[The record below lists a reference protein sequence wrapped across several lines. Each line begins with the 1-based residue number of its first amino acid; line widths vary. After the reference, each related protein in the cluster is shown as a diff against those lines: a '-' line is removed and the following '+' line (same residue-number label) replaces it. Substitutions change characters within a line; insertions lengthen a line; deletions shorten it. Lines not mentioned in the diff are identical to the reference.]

1 MYVFIVN
8 LTHCKSIFTINFEQ
22 GHIQIDSLF
31 ATPEFSKTQIGYM
44 P

>member
-8 LTHCKSIFTINFEQ
+8 LTHYKSIFIINFEQ

-31 ATPEFSKTQIGYM
+31 AHSWV
-44 P
+44 